1 MTTLCAATR
10 DLIIN
15 ILAIVVNSI
24 CLPFAFWNVV
34 KTSLAGFTFCGN
46 KKKFSPNVVAIT
58 GANSGIG
65 EGIAYAYAK
74 DKASLVL
81 LARNLERLEKV
92 AEACKELGSPD
103 VRIVQMD
110 VADTKAVTDFFDE
123 KTIEYG
129 IDLFIANAGIAT
141 VPKTPLLDQA
151 EKILQINV
159 MGAIA
164 GINSVYKAMQKRGR
178 GGQIA
183 VVSSVCGFFNPPV
196 LLSYGTSKAAVMSY
210 CRDLRALG
218 KDDNII
224 VNTIAPGYIAT
235 NMTTSFS
242 RKDKRFFLTP
252 EYFGEQVKK
261 GLEND
266 VPLISLPLHQF
277 FAFALMSA
285 LPPTVKQWAADFL
298 HKHVDPMLSRK
309 KLENVLPEKSH

>member
-1 MTTLCAATR
+1 MTTLCAALR

-15 ILAIVVNSI
+15 TLAIVVNSI
-24 CLPFAFWNVV
+24 YLPFAFWNVV
-34 KTSLAGFTFCGN
+34 KASLAGFTFCGN

-74 DKASLVL
+74 D
-81 LARNLERLEKV
+81 RV
-92 AEACKELGSPD
+92 AEACREMGSPD
-103 VRIVQMD
+103 VKVVQMD
-110 VADTKAVTDFFDE
+110 VADTKSVTDFFDE

-129 IDLFIANAGIAT
+129 IDLFIANAGIAS

-178 GGQIA
+178 

-196 LLSYGTSKAAVMSY
+196 LLSYGTSKTAVMSY

-252 EYFGEQVKK
+252 IKK

-277 FAFALMSA
+277 FAFAIMSA
-285 LPPTVKQWAADFL
+285 LPPSAKQCVSDFL
-298 HKHVDPMLSRK
+298 HKHVDPILSK
-309 KLENVLPEKSH
+309 KKVEKVLPEKSH

>member
-1 MTTLCAATR
+1 MTNLCAAVR
-10 DLIIN
+10 DLIMNMIA
-15 ILAIVVNSI
+15 ILVNCI

-34 KTSLAGFTFCGN
+34 KAGISAFTVCGKN
-46 KKKFSPNVVAIT
+46 KFTPKVVAIT

-74 DKASLVL
+74 DKVSLVL
-81 LARNLERLEKV
+81 LARNLERLKKV
-92 AEACKELGSPD
+92 AENCKELGSPD
-103 VRIVQMD
+103 VKIVQMD
-110 VADTKAVTDFFDE
+110 VADTRSVTDFFDE

-141 VPKTPLLDQA
+141 VPETPLLDQA

-164 GINSVYKAMQKRGR
+164 GINSVFKAMQKRGC

-218 KDDNII
+218 KEDKIT

-235 NMTTSFS
+235 NMTSSFS

-277 FAFALMSA
+277 FGFATMAA
-285 LPPTVKQWAADFL
+285 LPPAAKQCVTDFL
-298 HKHVDPMLSRK
+298 HKRIDPILSKK
-309 KLENVLPEKSH
+309 KLEKVLPEKSH